1 MKYILVFNGKATVR
15 AFGMKLEPVFRK
27 EVPPDV
33 ARHFDNP
40 RAKKLGFK
48 IIKSKENDDKKKE
61 VKTWSRK

>member
-15 AFGMKLEPVFRK
+15 AFGMKLEPGFRK
-27 EVPPDV
+27 EVTPDV

-40 RAKKLGFK
+40 SAKKLGFK

-61 VKTWSRK
+61 VKTWSKK